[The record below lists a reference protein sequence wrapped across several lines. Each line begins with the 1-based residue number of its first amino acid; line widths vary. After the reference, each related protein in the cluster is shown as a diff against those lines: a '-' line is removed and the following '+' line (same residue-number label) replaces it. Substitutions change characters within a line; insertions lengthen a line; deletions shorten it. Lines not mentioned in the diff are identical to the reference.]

1 MTTMYKISMLT
12 VIATLT
18 FVLTPFVNHSAAE
31 DPPATASE
39 KNLFKPESN
48 EGISKETDSAKKS
61 KKADISHLELFGT
74 IILGDKKRALIYDN
88 SRQQAEGTQEQK
100 RAGVYYLGDAIGDYV
115 LSAIEEKR
123 VIFDYHGEKVTL
135 TLSEGKAAGRGDYTP
150 LEGEKSTPAKQ
161 KSRVKKGAPEKK
173 SDTEPAPEITS
184 PIMSPEEAEEI
195 VEFSKEIL
203 EDMGEDG
210 QNVDQKTIEEKK
222 EELRKMFL
230 EKLDRMEQTGQETP

>member
-1 MTTMYKISMLT
+1 MTTMYKISLLT
-12 VIATLT
+12 AIAALV
-18 FVLTPFVNHSAAE
+18 FLLTPFVNYSAAE
-31 DPPATASE
+31 DPPAAAPE
-39 KNLFKPESN
+39 KNLFKPES
-48 EGISKETDSAKKS
+48 SKETETAKKY

-88 SRQQAEGTQEQK
+88 SRQQAEDSQTQK

-135 TLSEGKAAGRGDYTP
+135 TLSEGKAAGQGEYTP
-150 LEGEKSTPAKQ
+150 LEGEKPTPAKK
-161 KSRVKKGAPEKK
+161 KSPVKKGTPEKK
-173 SDTEPAPEITS
+173 SDAASKGEITS

-210 QNVDQKTIEEKK
+210 QNMDQKTLDEKK
-222 EELRKMFL
+222 EELRKMFM
-230 EKLDRMEQTGQETP
+230 EKLDRMEQPGQETP